1 MGRRLHTW
9 LGIGAAAVPLL
20 PLYWSISLFGH
31 LDRSLA
37 QRVTILLVGLAITV
51 PFAAGVLY
59 QAIEGDLREA
69 MDAGRAL
76 WVGQVG
82 GALAF
87 ELRRPLGIVGEALV
101 ALAAFSVLT
110 IVTVGWNPLGALR
123 KRERREGAG
132 ETEAPGAEAPPLPGG
147 LAGSASGFLSAT
159 IVPAGMNRPTSPP
172 IGAPMPGASTFPAT
186 VPTS

>member
-1 MGRRLHTW
+1 M
-9 LGIGAAAVPLL
+9 VPLI

-132 ETEAPGAEAPPLPGG
+132 ETEAPGAEAPL
-147 LAGSASGFLSAT
+147 LEA
-159 IVPAGMNRPTSPP
+159 PADSV
-172 IGAPMPGASTFPAT
+172 IAAHEFEAVAAAPAPRERRQRWARS
-186 VPTS
+186 SRSSR